1 VSELAARGVPLLGL
15 AVMIALA
22 WACSSDRRR
31 FPLRTVAWGLG
42 LQLGLGV
49 LLLRTEAGRTFFVGL
64 NAGVTA
70 FLGYTDAGVA
80 FVFGELAEVG
90 FSFALHVLPILV
102 FMGSL
107 FAMLYHLGI
116 MQRVVDLLAAGLR
129 RTLGSSA
136 AESLAAVA
144 NIFVGMT
151 EAALAVRPFVAT
163 MTRSELFT
171 LMTSGMA
178 TVAGSVLF
186 AYVRIL
192 GGGEFAGHLVTASLL
207 SAPAA
212 ILLAKVMVPEHE
224 VPLTAAEGHARRAR
238 VERPAANL
246 IDAAARGAAEGMR
259 LAAYVAAMLV
269 AFVALVHLA
278 NGALAALGG
287 WVGLPDLRLETL
299 LGIPFVPLTWLMGV
313 PWEDATRMGGL
324 LGVKTV
330 LNEFLAYEDLRA
342 LMDAGAVAPRS
353 AVILSYAL
361 CGFANFGSLAILL
374 GGVGSI
380 APERRADLARL
391 GLRSILAGT
400 LATLMTGC
408 VAGLLLP

>member
-1 VSELAARGVPLLGL
+1 
-15 AVMIALA
+15 
-22 WACSSDRRR
+22 
-31 FPLRTVAWGLG
+31 
-42 LQLGLGV
+42 
-49 LLLRTEAGRTFFVGL
+49 
-64 NAGVTA
+64 
-70 FLGYTDAGVA
+70 
-80 FVFGELAEVG
+80 
-90 FSFALHVLPILV
+90 
-102 FMGSL
+102 
-107 FAMLYHLGI
+107 
-116 MQRVVDLLAAGLR
+116 
-129 RTLGSSA
+129 
-136 AESLAAVA
+136 
-144 NIFVGMT
+144 
-151 EAALAVRPFVAT
+151 
-163 MTRSELFT
+163 
-171 LMTSGMA
+171 
-178 TVAGSVLF
+178 
-186 AYVRIL
+186 
-192 GGGEFAGHLVTASLL
+192 
-207 SAPAA
+207 
-212 ILLAKVMVPEHE
+212 